1 MNINPK
7 PWSELTDFHTPRWLR
22 DQKFGIYTHWGV
34 YAVGACGPNVSWYPY
49 NMYREGTDQYRYHCE
64 KFGHPSKVGYKDL
77 IPRFNA
83 AKFDPDEWAE
93 IFAGSGAKFAGPV
106 AEHHDGFSMW
116 DSELTKWNAKLMGPK
131 RDISGELEKAYR
143 RAGMKFMASFHHGS
157 NWRFYPHWMKGW
169 DVSNPEYEGLYGELH
184 NTGWDPK
191 TANEMSFW
199 DYDQDLPTIK
209 AQELWLNKIIEFID
223 KYGPDYIWLEN
234 DLEFIGDYYKRAA
247 LTYYFNYAASHNK
260 EVVVSYKN
268 HNLPV
273 GAGLYNMERGHF
285 QDLTYFDW
293 ICDTTIDS
301 HEGWGYMEN
310 ATYKTGRRLIHY
322 LLDNVSK
329 NGYLLLNVG
338 PKPNGEIPEEAKIV
352 LKEIGDWLKIN
363 GEAVYGTRPWV
374 LSGAGPTVMEVY
386 GEGLD
391 NHDVAYT
398 SGDIRFT
405 EKDNVL
411 YATCLGEIG
420 ETVVIPEIG
429 NQFYRTYLGEIES
442 VSLLGDGGELSW
454 EKERP
459 NLVINTAGVKV
470 QKNANVLKIR
480 RKKEDYR

>member
-1 MNINPK
+1 MDIK
-7 PWSELTDFHTPRWLR
+7 TRRWDELCHFNTPQWFK
-22 DQKFGIYTHWGV
+22 DAKFGIYTHWGV

-49 NMYREGTDQYRYHCE
+49 NMYREGTEQYKHHCE
-64 KFGHPSKVGYKDL
+64 RFGHPSKVGYKDL
-77 IPRFNA
+77 IPKFDA

-106 AEHHDGFSMW
+106 AEHCDGFAMW
-116 DSELTKWNAKLMGPK
+116 DSQLTTWNAKLMGPK
-131 RDISGELEKAYR
+131 RDIAGELEKAYR
-143 RAGMKFMASFHHGS
+143 KAGLSYMASFHHGL
-157 NWRFYPHWMKGW
+157 NWRWYPHWMKGW
-169 DVSNPEYEGLYGELH
+169 DVSNPEYAGLYGELH
-184 NTGWDPK
+184 NTEWDSKP
-191 TANEMSFW
+191 AQEPGFMYN
-199 DYDQDLPTIK
+199 QDLPTVK

-247 LTYYFNYAASHNK
+247 LSYYFDYAASCGK
-260 EVVVSYKN
+260 EVVLSYKN

-301 HEGWGYMEN
+301 YEAWGYMEN
-310 ATYKTGRRLIHY
+310 AEYKTGRRLIHY
-322 LLDNVSK
+322 LVDNVSK

-338 PKPNGEIPEEAKIV
+338 PKPNGEIPEEAKAV
-352 LKEIGDWLKIN
+352 LKEIGEWLKVN

-374 LSGAGPTVMEVY
+374 LPGAGPTVMEVY

-391 NHDVAYT
+391 NHDVPYT
-398 SGDIRFT
+398 AGDIRFT
-405 EKDNVL
+405 EKDDVL
-411 YATCLGEIG
+411 YAICLGEIG
-420 ETVVIPEIG
+420 DRVLIPEIG
-429 NQFYRTYLGEIES
+429 DQFYRTYLGEIES
-442 VSLLGDGGELSW
+442 VSLLGDGGELPW
-454 EKERP
+454 KKEKP

-480 RKKEDYR
+480 RRKDNYR